1 MHGREAGRG
10 CGRGRAAGT
19 GDLAMESSGAV
30 PVLAEYPPQPPVSD
44 TILRI
49 GREQGAACDLVSAM
63 SACAN
68 ADMRRVAA
76 GCHSP
81 L

>member
-1 MHGREAGRG
+1 
-10 CGRGRAAGT
+10 
-19 GDLAMESSGAV
+19 MEKYGVV
-30 PVLAEYPPQPPVSD
+30 PVLAEYPPPPPVSE

-63 SACAN
+63 SACAT

>member
-1 MHGREAGRG
+1 
-10 CGRGRAAGT
+10 
-19 GDLAMESSGAV
+19 MERSGVV
-30 PVLAEYPPQPPVSD
+30 PVLAEYPPPPLVSE

-49 GREQGAACDLVSAM
+49 GREHGAACDLVSAM